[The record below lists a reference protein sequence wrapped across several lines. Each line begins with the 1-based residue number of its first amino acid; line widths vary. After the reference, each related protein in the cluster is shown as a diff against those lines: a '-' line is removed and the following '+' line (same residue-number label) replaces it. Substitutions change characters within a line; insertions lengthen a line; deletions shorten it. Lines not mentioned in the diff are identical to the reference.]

1 MKIDSAK
8 IIKADAAIRKAEIV
22 VNNQYSQVF
31 KGYISSFGASIA
43 QAGLLP
49 TIIFFESKSDKAS
62 ERPKVIQALRQM
74 LPEEYRVDDLTKHL
88 LTLRKSLK
96 EDEYKQKEKKLQKQ
110 ITEAMVAMKLAL
122 RMYSKKGGEGGDNG
136 EER

>member
-8 IIKADAAIRKAEIV
+8 ILKADAAIRKAEIV
-22 VNNQYSQVF
+22 VNNQYNQVF

-62 ERPKVIQALRQM
+62 ERPKVIQALKQL
-74 LPEEYRVDDLTKHL
+74 LPEEYQVDDLTKHL

-96 EDEYKQKEKKLQKQ
+96 DEYKQKEKELQKQ
-110 ITEAMVAMKLAL
+110 VTEAMVAMKLAL
-122 RMYSKKGGEGGDNG
+122 RMYGKKGGEGGDNG

>member
-8 IIKADAAIRKAEIV
+8 ILKADVAIKNAEIV
-22 VNNQYSQVF
+22 VDNQYNQVF

-62 ERPKVIQALRQM
+62 ERPKVIQALKQL
-74 LPEEYRVDDLTKHL
+74 LPEEYQVDDLTKHL

-96 EDEYKQKEKKLQKQ
+96 DEYKQKEKELQKQ
-110 ITEAMVAMKLAL
+110 VTEAMVAMKLAL